1 MLYICWLII
10 IWYSLAKC
18 RIKAT
23 TKIWTVCCTNAAQNE
38 RNKCKPFLLNGWNIW
53 LQWNIRKGWLWLEN
67 NKYIGICPTLVTRF
81 PSTFKSPVPAGRCQ
95 ICKLYVCSS
104 LVFKI
109 YWYWNVKVSF
119 QFESGLPCP
128 PLHIFRVWL
137 CTTYL
142 TCTAALFDV
151 QGFPNGG
158 HGRPSGNLLS
168 CFSESVPFGTKQAQN
183 PKMRNL
189 KAAKL
194 QH

>member
-53 LQWNIRKGWLWLEN
+53 LQWNITKGWLWLEN

-95 ICKLYVCSS
+95 IVNYMFVPHLFLKYIDIEMLKCPFS
-104 LVFKI
+104 LRVG
-109 YWYWNVKVSF
+109 W
-119 QFESGLPCP
+119 LPCP
-128 PLHIFRVWL
+128 SLHIFRVWL

-158 HGRPSGNLLS
+158 AWSAKWEFIIMFFWERPL
-168 CFSESVPFGTKQAQN
+168 
-183 PKMRNL
+183 RY
-189 KAAKL
+189 
-194 QH
+194 